1 MPHPTPVDRPGLV
14 VGLLPVDATTVIA
27 AVVAAMLLLIMGF
40 FIVVAFARWIP
51 WISDEFGP
59 TGEQSAIESADTPD
73 SSGDS
78 ASTAIQES
86 DVDTS
91 DSGTESVEG
100 S

>member
-1 MPHPTPVDRPGLV
+1 MSHPTPLDRTGLV

-27 AVVAAMLLLIMGF
+27 AVVAAMLLFIIGF

-59 TGEQSAIESADTPD
+59 TGEQSAIESADTAD
-73 SSGDS
+73 SSGRS
-78 ASTAIQES
+78 ASTAIQ
-86 DVDTS
+86 DTDTS
-91 DSGTESVEG
+91 ESGTEPNEG